1 MPSSITTAFCCPPTS
16 EFSCTNRAKGCT
28 TALTCCWD
36 WANPLLLPPFSPFNV
51 SSLCRFLHNAMPPVL
66 SAQAGKRLRSQPLWK
81 TEAKPPRL
89 ARKLH
94 YGASPAMVFPQKSG
108 GGQKMR
114 RAKIFF
120 RRNNLFRAAI
130 LFRPVCVRVP
140 LFRSVCSR
148 NLL

>member
-1 MPSSITTAFCCPPTS
+1 MLHIR
-16 EFSCTNRAKGCT
+16 TN
-28 TALTCCWD
+28 
-36 WANPLLLPPFSPFNV
+36 LLLGVGKSSSSPTFFPFQLIFPVQISAQLNAAVSPT
-51 SSLCRFLHNAMPPVL
+51 
-66 SAQAGKRLRSQPLWK
+66 QAGKRLRSKRLWK
-81 TEAKPPRL
+81 TEARPPLL

-108 GGQKMR
+108 R
-114 RAKIFF
+114 RAKKCVVRRFFSEEIIFF
-120 RRNNLFRAAI
+120 QAAI